1 MAEER
6 SESCAAEGVI
16 LSNIMRSPESGQMEA
31 SSLTPQVDND
41 PHLIELWLHGRPKNT
56 RRAYRRE
63 VTRFIDHVQKPLR
76 TVRLADLQEFSD
88 SLRESLKQSSANRAL
103 TAIKSLVGF
112 GFRLGYF
119 PFDVGRAMK
128 LAACRDELAERI
140 LAETE
145 VLRIISLEPNPR
157 NLSLIHI

>member
-76 TVRLADLQEFSD
+76 TVRLADLQGFSDGLSD
-88 SLRESLKQSSANRAL
+88 SLKPSSANCAL
-103 TAIKSLVGF
+103 TAVKSVRIRFSTRLLP
-112 GFRLGYF
+112 FR
-119 PFDVGRAMK
+119 
-128 LAACRDELAERI
+128 CRTSNETHELSRRI
-140 LAETE
+140 VRTN
-145 VLRIISLEPNPR
+145 SG
-157 NLSLIHI
+157 